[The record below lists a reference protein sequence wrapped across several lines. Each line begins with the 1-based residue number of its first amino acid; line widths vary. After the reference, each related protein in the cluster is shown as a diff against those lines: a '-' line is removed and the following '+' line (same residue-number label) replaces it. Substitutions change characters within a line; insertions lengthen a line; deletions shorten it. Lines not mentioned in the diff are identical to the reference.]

1 MQRWMVMAVG
11 LAMGAMAWGQATQP
25 SAPADEKPKGADTFA
40 VLRAEW
46 ARNLHDKRVAASV
59 AEYAPEGEFMDPSG
73 GRVRGATALRELFQT
88 ITVTY
93 DSDLKFTSQHTDV
106 RGELAYDSGTYTE
119 ILIVRASGRVE
130 HSSGSYLTI
139 YERGKGGEWLIAEQM
154 WTGSISDAPET
165 AGGVG
170 ARAVAPA
177 DLESAAMQVL
187 RLR

>member
-1 MQRWMVMAVG
+1 MQRWMVAVVALG
-11 LAMGAMAWGQATQP
+11 MGAAAWAHAPQAG
-25 SAPADEKPKGADTFA
+25 PADDKPKGADTFA

-59 AEYAPEGEFMDPSG
+59 AEYAPDGEFMDPGG
-73 GRVRGATALRELFQT
+73 GRVRGAVALRELFQT

-93 DSDLKFTSQHTDV
+93 DSDLKFTSQHADV

-170 ARAVAPA
+170 ARALPPA
-177 DLESAAMQVL
+177 DLQSAAMQVL
-187 RLR
+187 RLS

>member
-1 MQRWMVMAVG
+1 MRQWLAVA
-11 LAMGAMAWGQATQP
+11 LAMGMGAMTWGQSSPQP
-25 SAPADEKPKGADTFA
+25 QSTGQNLKGSGTFA
-40 VLRAEW
+40 VLRADW
-46 ARNLHDKRVAASV
+46 ARNLHDKRVEDSV
-59 AEYAPEGEFMDPSG
+59 AQYAPDGEFFDPSG
-73 GRVRGATALRELFQT
+73 GRVRGAVALRELFQT

-93 DSDLKFTSQHTDV
+93 DSDLKFASQHTDV

-170 ARAVAPA
+170 ARALPPA